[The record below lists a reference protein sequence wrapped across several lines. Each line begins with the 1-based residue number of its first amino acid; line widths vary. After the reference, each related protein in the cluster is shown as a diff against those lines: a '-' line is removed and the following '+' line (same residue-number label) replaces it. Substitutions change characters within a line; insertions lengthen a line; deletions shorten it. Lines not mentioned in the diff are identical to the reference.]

1 MEQLVTMVF
10 RKKGKKIT
18 PEQLINKVLSGS
30 ILSLLVQNLLQDLSH
45 R

>member
-10 RKKGKKIT
+10 REKGKEVA